1 MTNIQNRVNF
11 TREAHSVIDYRSGPI
26 SYLPAGVV
34 AGAVLVG
41 AAPLLQ
47 AALWWRRCP
56 ILRCFVVVV
65 VAVLEVVV
73 VVGAVPAGSAAK
85 TGAELKTTA
94 SVPITCKLRSII
106 TPKHMRLAILSTEV
120 TSNEGSWFPVNAV
133 LDRLTNSCSLS

>member
-11 TREAHSVIDYRSGPI
+11 AREAHSIVDYRSGTL
-26 SYLPAGVV
+26 SYLAAGVV

-47 AALWWRRCP
+47 AALWCIRCP

-65 VAVLEVVV
+65 VDEVVDVV

-85 TGAELKTTA
+85 TGAQLKTTA
-94 SVPITCKLRSII
+94 RVPITCKLRSII
-106 TPKHMRLAILSTEV
+106 TPKDMRLANLSTEV
-120 TSNEGSWFPVNAV
+120 TSNEGQLVSG
-133 LDRLTNSCSLS
+133 